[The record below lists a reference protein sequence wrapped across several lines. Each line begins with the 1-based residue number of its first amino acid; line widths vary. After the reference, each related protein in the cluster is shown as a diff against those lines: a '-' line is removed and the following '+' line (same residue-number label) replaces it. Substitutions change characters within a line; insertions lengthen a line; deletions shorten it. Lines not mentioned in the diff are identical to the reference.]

1 MDHIDYSC
9 FCKHLIG
16 CNERDRRCIFPKWF
30 KHFSA
35 YVFITRLTAGDLNIN
50 QKRFSHIRNLICHD
64 SRRFQIGL
72 ILKKNIVNIKKAYF
86 WLVETLGSEM
96 QFYDIKEVQCRYT
109 TFWFI
114 MILIAWH
121 DKHHA
126 SASSVSHRCVC
137 RRRLWTVLNQ
147 VSLRTVFSAP

>member
-1 MDHIDYSC
+1 
-9 FCKHLIG
+9 
-16 CNERDRRCIFPKWF
+16 
-30 KHFSA
+30 
-35 YVFITRLTAGDLNIN
+35 
-50 QKRFSHIRNLICHD
+50 
-64 SRRFQIGL
+64 
-72 ILKKNIVNIKKAYF
+72 
-86 WLVETLGSEM
+86 M

-126 SASSVSHRCVC
+126 SASFVSHRCVC

-147 VSLRTVFSAP
+147 VSLRTVFSAPLNTDSFYNKPDLKTVSYW